1 MVRNRNEK
9 DSLFSAIK
17 NATWTNSEIKKRK
30 KHFFLK
36 VKVMKEL
43 KHLSSYDIKSSI
55 FKIAFH
61 VAIVRSGNLNKKFD
75 FICILIF
82 QTEYVYCKLFTHF
95 PQLKLLN
102 TIMWVKY

>member
-43 KHLSSYDIKSSI
+43 KHLSSHDIK
-55 FKIAFH
+55 
-61 VAIVRSGNLNKKFD
+61 
-75 FICILIF
+75 
-82 QTEYVYCKLFTHF
+82 TT
-95 PQLKLLN
+95 QLKL
-102 TIMWVKY
+102 TICWIL